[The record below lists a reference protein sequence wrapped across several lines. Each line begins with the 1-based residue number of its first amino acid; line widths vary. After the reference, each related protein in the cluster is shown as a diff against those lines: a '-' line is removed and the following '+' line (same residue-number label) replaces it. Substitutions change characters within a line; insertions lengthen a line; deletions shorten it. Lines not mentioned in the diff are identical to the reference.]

1 MSKNDLFK
9 KICRKHAAEDL
20 YDGKK
25 MRMLENGDERDP
37 WQPQAAYCGWGV
49 SYVEEA
55 ERGDIW
61 GVESLNEHMIFN
73 QREVVNCITF
83 EPIRG
88 GHWPAGL
95 L

>member
-1 MSKNDLFK
+1 
-9 KICRKHAAEDL
+9 
-20 YDGKK
+20 

-49 SYVEEA
+49 SYAGEA

-73 QREVVNCITF
+73 Q
-83 EPIRG
+83 
-88 GHWPAGL
+88 
-95 L
+95 

>member
-1 MSKNDLFK
+1 MIFSK

-49 SYVEEA
+49 SYAEEA

-88 GHWPAGL
+88 GHWPAGVL
-95 L
+95 